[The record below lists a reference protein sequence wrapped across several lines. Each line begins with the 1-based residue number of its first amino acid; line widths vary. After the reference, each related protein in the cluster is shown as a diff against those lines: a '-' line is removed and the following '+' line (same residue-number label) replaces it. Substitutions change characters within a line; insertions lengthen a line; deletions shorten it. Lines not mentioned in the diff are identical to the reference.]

1 MSNIQENL
9 KEKLEKV
16 KKKFVESVENLEREV
31 DSKIYRVKNEYDSK
45 LEEAKEEI
53 IVNQSNFLDNNGE
66 NIVELKGQIENF
78 DIEKNNMLDTI
89 KEKDD
94 KINNLKEKV
103 ESFVETT
110 LKKIEKIEKITE

>member
-1 MSNIQENL
+1 MSNIQGNL

-16 KKKFVESVENLEREV
+16 KNKFIESVENLEREV
-31 DSKIYRVKNEYDSK
+31 NSKVYRVKNEYDTK
-45 LEEAKEEI
+45 LEKTKAEI
-53 IVNQSNFLDNNGE
+53 IASQSSFLNNDDGD
-66 NIVELKGQIENF
+66 IIELKGRIENF
-78 DIEKNNMLDTI
+78 DIEKNNMLDVI

-103 ESFVETT
+103 EVFVETT